1 MNDTNPVIPSA
12 YSPTYREAQLRDR
25 DTAEHYI
32 RHTTIG
38 DPPADAAIAS
48 LSHLSSDQ
56 TAGILAAA
64 IDTDDN
70 LPADTPRELLSLLR
84 SIPHDPPMWLDP
96 DACNAARQAFHDH
109 SDLFIAAFVV
119 ATLRNATTMIAKSFC
134 ATGIVTS
141 ARALTRIRH
150 NTHHFFEIMM
160 PGSLD
165 HRADGWRLSLRI
177 RLVHAQVRRLIL
189 ATGDW
194 DRTTYGTPLSAA
206 NMALSSA
213 NFSETTLSTATR
225 MGARLTPAARH
236 GFMQIWRYASTLI
249 GTPQELLFS
258 GDQTRT
264 RSFLEIAHMCEP
276 APTQHSR
283 DVANAL
289 IQALPDMAG
298 EQSARRRA
306 ALIHRSYRISRAL
319 LGDSLADTLGFPP
332 DDKLFALLP
341 AMRAKRRIKAAWHR
355 VNPNAAA
362 QWRARRTAFLLE
374 HAVHSRFDYRLPG
387 ALGPPGRPTP

>member
-1 MNDTNPVIPSA
+1 
-12 YSPTYREAQLRDR
+12 
-25 DTAEHYI
+25 
-32 RHTTIG
+32 
-38 DPPADAAIAS
+38 
-48 LSHLSSDQ
+48 
-56 TAGILAAA
+56 
-64 IDTDDN
+64 
-70 LPADTPRELLSLLR
+70 
-84 SIPHDPPMWLDP
+84 
-96 DACNAARQAFHDH
+96 
-109 SDLFIAAFVV
+109 
-119 ATLRNATTMIAKSFC
+119 
-134 ATGIVTS
+134 
-141 ARALTRIRH
+141 
-150 NTHHFFEIMM
+150 
-160 PGSLD
+160 
-165 HRADGWRLSLRI
+165 
-177 RLVHAQVRRLIL
+177 
-189 ATGDW
+189 
-194 DRTTYGTPLSAA
+194 
-206 NMALSSA
+206 
-213 NFSETTLSTATR
+213 

-258 GDQTRT
+258 GNQTRT
-264 RSFLEIAHMCEP
+264 RAFLEIAHMCEP
-276 APTQHSR
+276 APSQHSR

-306 ALIHRSYRISRAL
+306 VLIHRSYRISRAL

>member
-56 TAGILAAA
+56 TARILAAA
-64 IDTDDN
+64 IDTGDN

-119 ATLRNATTMIAKSFC
+119 ATLRNATTLIAKSFC

-189 ATGDW
+189 GAGDW

-213 NFSETTLSTATR
+213 NFSATTLSTATR

-249 GTPQELLFS
+249 GTPQPLLFS
-258 GDQTRT
+258 GDEART
-264 RSFLEIAHMCEP
+264 RAFLEIAHMCEP
-276 APTQHSR
+276 APSQHSR

-332 DDKLFALLP
+332 DNNLFA
-341 AMRAKRRIKAAWHR
+341 
-355 VNPNAAA
+355 
-362 QWRARRTAFLLE
+362 
-374 HAVHSRFDYRLPG
+374 
-387 ALGPPGRPTP
+387 PTPRDAGQAPHQSGLAPHEP